1 MPGSAAERVP
11 HCAADRFAAGTRRY
25 FVASVLFNDE
35 HRVPAFT
42 RELLKL
48 VRLLKGHPLFVSIY
62 EASSTDGTNA
72 ALQPLSQVLEQIGV
86 AHVVQHGL
94 EQAIPRLRLG
104 HSLACSRYYGY
115 QRVVARPSRHGPAT
129 APRLILP
136 TEVCAQIAF
145 GESKEH
151 FVASLRNKAMEP
163 LYNEDTTWIYF
174 DKVPNPFRPPSSA
187 PVPPTHAGVRAAAIY
202 AADSMNT
209 LLPRCR

>member
-11 HCAADRFAAGTRRY
+11 HCAAADRFAAGTRRY

-94 EQAIPRLRLG
+94 EQAIPRLPDRA
-104 HSLACSRYYGY
+104 LACSRYYGY
-115 QRVVARPSRHGPAT
+115 
-129 APRLILP
+129 
-136 TEVCAQIAF
+136 
-145 GESKEH
+145 
-151 FVASLRNKAMEP
+151 
-163 LYNEDTTWIYF
+163 
-174 DKVPNPFRPPSSA
+174 
-187 PVPPTHAGVRAAAIY
+187 
-202 AADSMNT
+202 
-209 LLPRCR
+209 